1 VSRSR
6 RAVVAVALSL
16 GPMLL
21 ASLAAAHPAGLT
33 SVNRYL
39 GIGWSAPGRIHVAY
53 LIDFAELPA
62 YAEIDELDADHDGTA
77 TPDEQ
82 RAYLERRLPPLVAAW
97 TMLVDGVKLT
107 PVVTGSSLQISPG
120 ERGLETLRIAAD
132 VEAQVPWGD
141 AGPSTGVEMQV
152 VVRDANFAERPG
164 WREMAAEES
173 PSAAVV
179 SGATG
184 QARNALAYAQG
195 SGAPPRIDEGRFVFR
210 WRDAAPSASPLPG
223 PPGEAVAVDARV
235 AEWSRALERSSG
247 SLPLSLVALAL
258 ALALGAVHALSPGHG
273 KALAAAYLVGARARA
288 VHALLFGAA
297 VTVAHTVVVFA
308 LGCAALALERT
319 VGSEPL
325 LRGLEV
331 ISAGAVA
338 LLGVVQVSR
347 RFREATAERGHD
359 HGHPAGPGVGWR
371 SLVALGASAGLTPCP
386 SALALLLAALALR
399 RYAFG
404 LVLVAAFSVGV
415 AATLTMVGWI
425 AIAARRRVTDRA
437 DTSSWGAALLRWLPV
452 VSSAS
457 VLLVGVLLCASAW
470 FRP

>member
-1 VSRSR
+1 VIRVR
-6 RAVVAVALSL
+6 RALVAAALSL
-16 GPMLL
+16 GLLLL
-21 ASLAAAHPAGLT
+21 AGLAAGHPAGLT

-39 GIGWSAPGRIHVAY
+39 GVAWSAPGRIHVAY

-62 YAEIDELDADHDGTA
+62 YAEIDALDADHDGTA

-82 RAYLERRLPPLVAAW
+82 RAYLEHRLAPLVAAW
-97 TMLVDGVKLT
+97 TILVDGVKLV
-107 PVVTGSSLQISPG
+107 PIVTGSSLQISPG

-132 VEAQVPWGD
+132 VEAQLPRGD
-141 AGPSTGVEMQV
+141 AEPPAGAPVQV

-164 WREMAAEES
+164 WREMVAEES
-173 PSAAVV
+173 PDAAVV

-195 SGAPPRIDEGRFVFR
+195 SGAPPRVDEGRFAFR
-210 WRDAAPSASPLPG
+210 WRGAAPGASPVQSG
-223 PPGEAVAVDARV
+223 DAVAIDARV

-247 SLPLSLVALAL
+247 NPLLSLVALAL
-258 ALALGAVHALSPGHG
+258 ALALGAGHALSPGHG
-273 KALAAAYLVGARARA
+273 KALAAAYLVGERARA
-288 VHALLFGAA
+288 GHALLYGAA

-308 LGCAALALERT
+308 IGCAALALERS

-325 LRGLEV
+325 LRGLELV
-331 ISAGAVA
+331 SAGAVA
-338 LLGVVQVSR
+338 LLGVIQVTR

-359 HGHPAGPGVGWR
+359 HVHPAAPGVGWR

-386 SALALLLAALALR
+386 SALALLLAAIALR

-437 DTSSWGAALLRWLPV
+437 DTSPWAAALLRWLPV

-470 FRP
+470 SRP